1 MKSIIVVGVMLTL
14 GVGARAWA
22 EEVPPGVT
30 VEQQGDKYTVTKA
43 PPGEPDVT
51 IKVDAPKG
59 TSEQEI
65 AAAIA
70 KENAARDPV
79 AQQAAKAAKEKA
91 AEDEAHHE
99 RVAKI
104 CDSIPEKAMH
114 DDPSLRK
121 MCQ

>member
-1 MKSIIVVGVMLTL
+1 MKWIIVVGAVLAL
-14 GVGARAWA
+14 GIGTRTWA
-22 EEVPPGVT
+22 EETATGGTITEQNEYTT
-30 VEQQGDKYTVTKA
+30 VKA

-59 TSEQEI
+59 MSEQDI
-65 AAAIA
+65 AHAIA
-70 KENAARDPV
+70 KENAERDPA
-79 AQQAAKAAKEKA
+79 AQQADKVAKAKA
-91 AEDEAHHE
+91 AEDKAHAE

-104 CDSIPEKAMH
+104 CDSIPEKAMR